1 MKCLPVTETTP
12 KDPISYYALT
22 KSVQEDLV
30 TYFCNLSKI
39 NYSILRL
46 QNVYGPGQSLIN
58 PYTGVLGVFSNLA
71 RQNKEINV
79 FEDGLMTRDF
89 VFVDDVVKIICIL
102 LDKNNHKQKDKTIF
116 NIGSGKKIS
125 ILEVAKKI
133 KIFFNSSSDI
143 KISGN
148 FRIGDIR
155 HNFINLKELKAN
167 LGDMKFVSF
176 DEGLNKF
183 LNWALETEPL
193 TENFFKS
200 LEEMKDSNFLIDE

>member
-1 MKCLPVTETTP
+1 ML
-12 KDPISYYALT
+12 D
-22 KSVQEDLV
+22 
-30 TYFCNLSKI
+30 
-39 NYSILRL
+39 
-46 QNVYGPGQSLIN
+46 
-58 PYTGVLGVFSNLA
+58 
-71 RQNKEINV
+71 KEINV

-155 HNFINLKELKAN
+155 HNFIKR
-167 LGDMKFVSF
+167 
-176 DEGLNKF
+176 
-183 LNWALETEPL
+183 
-193 TENFFKS
+193 FFR
-200 LEEMKDSNFLIDE
+200 NIVF